1 MLALDCEMVQTVGN
15 SDSLARVSI
24 VNYNGHSVYDKF
36 VKPESRVTDFRTW
49 VSGVTPQNLR
59 EENGAISE
67 L

>member
-1 MLALDCEMVQTVGN
+1 VLALDCEMVQTVGN